1 MEIAPQSALRLS
13 PSRGASLGANSGA
26 SASALRSHFSL
37 QLPADLVGTPPL
49 FVIQH
54 NQSVG

>member
-13 PSRGASLGANSGA
+13 PSPGASLGAKFGA
-26 SASALRSHFSL
+26 SATALRSHLSL

-49 FVIQH
+49 VVIQH